1 MTQYTCKV
9 GTPGGDIQ
17 ELAFQSENERLL
29 KSELV
34 EKGYHVFW
42 VKKSFSLSSLTSLG
56 QVGRQRIKSTEFMV
70 FNQELSALLRAG
82 LPLLQS
88 LDIML
93 ERMKN
98 PLFKQ
103 VIADVREKVK
113 AGTSISD
120 AFRAHGDLFP
130 RIYSASLLAGE
141 KSGSLEE
148 VIQRYVRYLKL
159 TEATK
164 NKVIAALVY
173 PVILFAA
180 LLGAASFLILWVVPR
195 FAGFFEGFDADL
207 PLITVVML
215 GVATTVRANLY
226 IIFPALL
233 AALALGYIWSR
244 RAGSRVT
251 LDRFK
256 LRVPFLGPVLHLF
269 ATSQLFRSLATLLAG
284 GIPLVQSIEV
294 AASSVGNRF
303 IGESVSPVADRVSEG
318 KSFSA
323 SLDATEQFSNI
334 AIEMSRV
341 GETTGSLSEML
352 TNIADF
358 ADEEIENRLNIM
370 LAMLTPIV
378 LVLLGG
384 FVAIIL
390 LALYLPLFSMA
401 GAARGA

>member
-1 MTQYTCKV
+1 VTQYTCKV

-17 ELAFQSENERLL
+17 ELAFQSENEHLL
-29 KSELV
+29 RSELV
-34 EKGYHVFW
+34 EKGYHIFW
-42 VKKSFSLSSLTSLG
+42 VKKSFSLGSLG
-56 QVGRQRIKSTEFMV
+56 SLGSAGRQRIKSTEFMI
-70 FNQELSALLRAG
+70 FNQELSALLRSG

-98 PLFKQ
+98 PLFKR

-120 AFRAHGDLFP
+120 AFRSHGDLFP

-164 NKVIAALVY
+164 NKVIAALIY
-173 PVILFAA
+173 PVILFMA
-180 LLGAASFLILWVVPR
+180 LIGAASFLLLWVVPR
-195 FAGFFEGFDADL
+195 FSGFFDGFDTEL
-207 PLITVVML
+207 PLITIVML
-215 GVATTVRANLY
+215 GVANTFRANLY
-226 IIFPALL
+226 IIVPSLL
-233 AALALGYIWSR
+233 AALALGYVWSR
-244 RAGSRVT
+244 RSGSRVT

-256 LRVPFLGPVLHLF
+256 LRLPFLGPVLHLF

-294 AASSVGNRF
+294 AAASVGNRC

-323 SLDATEQFSNI
+323 SLDATGQFSNI
-334 AIEMSRV
+334 AIEMARV

-352 TNIADF
+352 TNVADF
-358 ADEEIENRLNIM
+358 ADEEIDNRLNIM
-370 LAMLTPIV
+370 LAMLTPVV